1 MSKKTEAETLV
12 EEFSEDLAYI
22 LQTFIDETQDAKVV
36 ISRIETEIVRLKE
49 DINGLNKLIR
59 DGNGQPPMITRIA
72 VLEEKIAEIREK
84 IDAVESEGKEEKRMR
99 WELLLAAVPGLL
111 ALIIQ
116 GLEVKIQIDKDIKV
130 KYALFRPCKKEG
142 VYEKIQS

>member
-1 MSKKTEAETLV
+1 LYFENLRSIEKEIGGMTLTKKTEAERLV

-36 ISRIETEIVRLKE
+36 ISRIETEIIRLKE

-72 VLEEKIAEIREK
+72 VLEEKIAEIKEK
-84 IDAVESEGKEEKRMR
+84 IESVESEGKEERRMR
-99 WELLLAAVPGLL
+99 WEFLLAAVPGIL
-111 ALIIQ
+111 ALLTGGMI
-116 GLEVKIQIDKDIKV
+116 
-130 KYALFRPCKKEG
+130 
-142 VYEKIQS
+142 

>member
-1 MSKKTEAETLV
+1 MRSIEKEIGGMTLTKKTEAERLV

-36 ISRIETEIVRLKE
+36 ISRIETEIIRLKE

-72 VLEEKIAEIREK
+72 VLEEKIAEIKEK
-84 IDAVESEGKEEKRMR
+84 IESVESEGKEERRMR
-99 WELLLAAVPGLL
+99 WEFLLAAIPGIL
-111 ALIIQ
+111 ALLTGGMI
-116 GLEVKIQIDKDIKV
+116 
-130 KYALFRPCKKEG
+130 
-142 VYEKIQS
+142 